1 MNNTNYN
8 HKQNMVLVTKPWLIC
23 DLNNYNNHVF
33 CFIRS
38 KTMVNFRKGFSSVY
52 KSRLI
57 LFISGE

>member
-1 MNNTNYN
+1 
-8 HKQNMVLVTKPWLIC
+8 MVLVTKPWLIC

-52 KSRLI
+52 KSRHI